1 MTGRRRSDLLNCPE
15 RISYPPPPPFFC
27 SAYILSTNACSIKQ
41 GGGRILPWKT
51 ISSHANPVPVMLKF
65 LITQGY
71 WTGGRVRRIYAL
83 LKTCGKKGRGI
94 CLKRENC
101 SVQWLDMGEGCERAV
116 KLHEP
121 ICCINRNIKSDII
134 TLFFSSL
141 IW

>member
-15 RISYPPPPPFFC
+15 RISYPPPSFFLFC
-27 SAYILSTNACSIKQ
+27 LYSVNERMLYKA
-41 GGGRILPWKT
+41 GGREDPAVK
-51 ISSHANPVPVMLKF
+51 NDQFPCYPVPVMLKF

-83 LKTCGKKGRGI
+83 LKICGKKGRGI

-116 KLHEP
+116 KLHEL

-134 TLFFSSL
+134 TLFF
-141 IW
+141 